1 MEDEMDIPPPVESQ
15 VNTSEKD
22 KEPNENPVMGNSEE
36 PKQRAASKSSIP
48 HFEEFRAVPSA
59 DVTANETAM
68 IFEHYLRSVP
78 SFPWQPHEE
87 STDATPVFEAPSLLN
102 NKSGI
107 VTRDQLIAGVFI
119 EVPRSPKLWTG
130 DQLKMRWG
138 YNTFLTTV
146 GESKRRTGPRLTQYL
161 AHAALADYKNGFVEV
176 SYEVVRRSRLVGVSE
191 VLTVVLKGD
200 TKRRSSR
207 NRALHRGKPHP

>member
-1 MEDEMDIPPPVESQ
+1 MEDEMDISPTVDSQ
-15 VNTSEKD
+15 VNTPDSD
-22 KEPNENPVMGNSEE
+22 KESTEHPVMGNSDE
-36 PKQRAASKSSIP
+36 PKPRAGYMPSIP
-48 HFEEFRAVPSA
+48 HFEEFQAVPSA
-59 DVTANETAM
+59 NVTANETAI

-78 SFPWQPHEE
+78 SFPWQPHEA
-87 STDATPVFEAPSLLN
+87 SMDATPVFEAPTLVN

-107 VTRDQLIAGVFI
+107 VTREQLIDGIFI
-119 EVPRSPKLWTG
+119 EVPRSPKLWAG

-146 GESKRRTGPRLTQYL
+146 GESKNRTGPRLTQYL

-191 VLTVVLKGD
+191 VLTVVLKGSA
-200 TKRRSSR
+200 KRRSSR
-207 NRALHRGKPHP
+207 NRALRRGNPHP

>member
-1 MEDEMDIPPPVESQ
+1 MEDERDITPPVESQ
-15 VNTSEKD
+15 VNTPDSDRETT
-22 KEPNENPVMGNSEE
+22 ENPVMGNSEE
-36 PKQRAASKSSIP
+36 PKRREGYKPSIP
-48 HFEEFRAVPSA
+48 HFEELRAVPSA
-59 DVTANETAM
+59 DVTANETAI
-68 IFEHYLRSVP
+68 IFEHYLRSIP

-87 STDATPVFEAPSLLN
+87 SMDATPVFEAPTLAN
-102 NKSGI
+102 NKTGI
-107 VTRDQLIAGVFI
+107 VTREQLIDGIFI

-146 GESKRRTGPRLTQYL
+146 GESKTRTGPRLTQYL

-200 TKRRSSR
+200 SKRRSSR
-207 NRALHRGKPHP
+207 TRALRRGNPHP